1 MKSFRACF
9 GALLRQLRPV
19 AGKVAV
25 SGLAGLVEVGCSLA
39 FIWASKHV
47 VDIATGC
54 SDGSL
59 WKGVTLFVAIMA
71 MQLLCRVFAKY
82 WEGLIVVRTQNE
94 SRARV
99 FSHVMRST
107 WTGKERFHSG
117 DTVNRLEQDIATVT
131 DFLCVNLPEF
141 LITLVQLLAAT
152 IYLFALAPKMAW
164 VIIFI
169 MPAAV
174 LGSMLFFKKMRAL
187 TGEIRAVDS
196 KIQGHIQ
203 ENLQHRVLILTLQG
217 AEKVME
223 KLGWLQDD
231 VEKKTVRRLNY
242 GAVARGF
249 MQIGFASG
257 YAVAFLWGVFG
268 LKDGSIT
275 YGTMVAF
282 LSLVGQVQ
290 RPVANMTRHVPAF
303 IRALSSQERLMELSE
318 MPLEDC
324 GEDIVLPQAP
334 GVMVSALSYSYPD
347 SGRMVF
353 EGIDFDFKP
362 GTMTAVVGPTGA
374 GKSTLIR
381 VILALLE
388 PSSGSVTLYCGDEKM
403 RSGVRTRCNFMYVPQ
418 GNSLMSGT
426 IRENLLLGKP
436 GASEDELRDVLHL
449 AAADFVL
456 SLPDGLDTACSEIG
470 SGLSEGQAQ
479 RIAVARALLRP
490 GGILILDEATSA
502 LDAQTELELLERL
515 SAHYKGTKT
524 IICITHRPAATSYA
538 DAVLKLG

>member
-1 MKSFRACF
+1 M
-9 GALLRQLRPV
+9 RQLCPV

-25 SGLAGLVEVGCSLA
+25 SGVAGLVEVGCTLA
-39 FIWASKHV
+39 FIWTSKHV
-47 VDIATGC
+47 VDIATGA

-59 WKGVTLFVAIMA
+59 GKGVALFVAIIA
-71 MQLLCRVFAKY
+71 IQVFCRVFASY
-82 WEGLIVVRTQNE
+82 WQGLIVVRTQNE
-94 SRARV
+94 SREKV
-99 FSHVMRST
+99 FAHVMRST
-107 WTGKERFHSG
+107 WTGREKFHSG
-117 DTVNRLEQDIATVT
+117 DTVNRLEQDISTVT

-141 LITLVQLLAAT
+141 LITLVQLVAAT
-152 IYLFALAPKMAW
+152 VYLFMLAPKMAW
-164 VIIFI
+164 VLIFI

-174 LGSMLFFKKMRAL
+174 LGSMLFFRKMRRL

-223 KLGWLQDD
+223 KLGWLQTD
-231 VEKKTVRRLNY
+231 VENKTIKRLNY

-249 MQIGFASG
+249 MQFGFSAG

-268 LKDGSIT
+268 LRDGSIS

-290 RPVANMTRHVPAF
+290 RPVANMTRHIPAF

-324 GEDIVLPQAP
+324 GEDVVFPLAP
-334 GVMVSALSYSYPD
+334 GVLVSGLSYAYPD

-353 EGIDFDFKP
+353 EGLDFDFKP

-388 PSSGSVTLYCGDEKM
+388 PSDGSVSLYGDGFKV

-426 IRENLLLGKP
+426 IRENLLLGRP
-436 GASEDELRDVLHL
+436 DATEEDLRNALHL
-449 AAADFVL
+449 AAADFVF
-456 SLPDGLDTACSEIG
+456 SLPDALETACSEVG

-479 RIAVARALLRP
+479 RIAVARSLLRP
-490 GGILILDEATSA
+490 GGVLILDEATSS
-502 LDAQTELELLERL
+502 LDAETELELLERL

-538 DAVLKLG
+538 DAVLRLG